1 MSTIPAEL
9 KYTATDE
16 WVAIEDGVYTI
27 GITDFAQDALGDL
40 VYVEL
45 PEVGDEVEAGE
56 EFGNVESV
64 KAVSPVVSPVTGEV
78 VEINEALLDAPES
91 INDDPYGA
99 WLIRVGNVTET
110 EELLDAE
117 GYAAKCKE
125 A

>member
-9 KYTATDE
+9 KYTETDE
-16 WVAIEDGVYTI
+16 WIAIDGDVYTI
-27 GITDFAQDALGDL
+27 GITDFAQDSLGDL

-45 PEVGDEVEAGE
+45 PEVGDGVEAGE

-99 WLIRVGNVTET
+99 WLIRVGNVTEV
-110 EELLDAE
+110 EELLDAAA
-117 GYAAKCKE
+117 YASKCGE